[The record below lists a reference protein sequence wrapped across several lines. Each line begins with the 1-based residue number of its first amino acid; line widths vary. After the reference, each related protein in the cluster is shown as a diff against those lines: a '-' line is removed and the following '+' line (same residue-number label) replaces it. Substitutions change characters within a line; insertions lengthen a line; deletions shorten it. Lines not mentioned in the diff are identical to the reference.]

1 MDLAYIGESDGHRC
15 LLSRRHSAI
24 ELVYRRV
31 RSHPICTNRVVLAL
45 PRIVDPVTYGG
56 TMRVATAWQA
66 MAQHPF
72 RFLLSWWPWRCL
84 LYLVSGVLVGG
95 ATFVVLA
102 TSAAL
107 GIAFFVVVVG
117 AALLVLIGFSGIVV
131 GRLERWRLRLVD
143 FDGAPDPHR
152 PPLGPGVGAWLS
164 TRLAERSTWRE
175 LGFALLSATALS
187 WLDATVLGFAFVL
200 PVLCFRAPLGDPA
213 AWPWVI
219 IGLVALASGPYMIT
233 AWAGARAGLTRIFLA
248 PRDEEIGAEITD
260 VDQTKRRLLNAFEI
274 ERVRIERD
282 LHDGAQQRLVAL
294 GMTLGLTRLDVDD
307 PVVAA
312 SLADAQDQLTLALA
326 ELRDLVRGLNPQVL
340 TDNGLVAAIADSAGR
355 SAVPISVD
363 MCLPSRLPV
372 DIETAAYYVVAE
384 ALTNIARHSQAR
396 GATVY
401 GRHHT
406 DILVFEVSDNGIG
419 GADPRRGTGLSG
431 LADRLD
437 VVDGRLRLSSPAGGP
452 TVLRIEIPCRIE

>member
-1 MDLAYIGESDGHRC
+1 M
-15 LLSRRHSAI
+15 
-24 ELVYRRV
+24 
-31 RSHPICTNRVVLAL
+31 
-45 PRIVDPVTYGG
+45 
-56 TMRVATAWQA
+56 
-66 MAQHPF
+66 
-72 RFLLSWWPWRCL
+72 
-84 LYLVSGVLVGG
+84 
-95 ATFVVLA
+95 FVVLA

-117 AALLVLIGFSGIVV
+117 AALFVLIGFSGIVV

-143 FDGAPDPHR
+143 LDGAPDPHR
-152 PPLGPGVGAWLS
+152 PPLGSGVGAWLS

-175 LGFALLSATALS
+175 LGFALLSATTLS
-187 WLDATVLGFAFVL
+187 WIDATVLGFAFVL
-200 PVLCFRAPLGDPA
+200 PVLCFRAPIGDPA

-219 IGLVALASGPYMIT
+219 IGLVAIGSGPYMIT

-248 PRDEEIGAEITD
+248 PRDDEIGAEITD
-260 VDQTKRRLLNAFEI
+260 VDRTKRRLLNAFEI

-294 GMTLGLTRLDVDD
+294 GMTLGLTRLDIDD
-307 PVVAA
+307 PALAA
-312 SLADAQDQLTLALA
+312 RLDDAQDQLTLALA

-363 MCLPSRLPV
+363 VCLPSRLPV
-372 DIETAAYYVVAE
+372 GIETAAYYVVAE
-384 ALTNIARHSQAR
+384 ALTNIARHSQACD
-396 GATVY
+396 ATVY

-406 DILVFEVSDNGIG
+406 DILVIEISDNGIG

-452 TVLRIEIPCRIE
+452 TVLRVEIPCRIE